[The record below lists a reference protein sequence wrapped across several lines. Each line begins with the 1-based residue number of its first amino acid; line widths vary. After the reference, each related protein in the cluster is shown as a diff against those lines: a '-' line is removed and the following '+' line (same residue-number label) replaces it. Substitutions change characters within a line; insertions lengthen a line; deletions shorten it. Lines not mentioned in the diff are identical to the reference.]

1 MRRNVQLYLG
11 EHGREGVHS
20 PGGHPGILSRQVRG
34 RTEVCLYRRAR
45 RTVDVR
51 ACQGQVLEHHF
62 NLVLLFGIKMSRES
76 VLKNPLF
83 YTGTKSSFAKRNATS
98 EGSKSSSTTRRNKNA
113 SRGPRNSRE
122 RLRKMPRN
130 SRERPRKMPRNS
142 RERPRKMPRNS
153 KVIQTIGPKVLFL
166 LTLFS
171 MFYILNLYLDFY
183 DIEKL

>member
-1 MRRNVQLYLG
+1 
-11 EHGREGVHS
+11 
-20 PGGHPGILSRQVRG
+20 
-34 RTEVCLYRRAR
+34 
-45 RTVDVR
+45 VDVR
-51 ACQGQVLEHHF
+51 ACQGQVLEH
-62 NLVLLFGIKMSRES
+62 LVLLFGIKMSRES

-113 SRGPRNSRE
+113 SRGPRNSRERPRKMPRNSRE

>member
-1 MRRNVQLYLG
+1 
-11 EHGREGVHS
+11 
-20 PGGHPGILSRQVRG
+20 
-34 RTEVCLYRRAR
+34 
-45 RTVDVR
+45 VDVR

-113 SRGPRNSRE
+113 SKGPRNSRE
-122 RLRKMPRN
+122 RPRKMPRN